1 MLFANRILFDVPRTI
16 NEPQSEPQEVRMKSR
31 LRSAATIILFG
42 ASLALLLGFFSSVHP
57 AFDSFAHFR
66 VHLAILTVAIALP
79 LLFAPERLLALS
91 ALVFAVT
98 SFSSILPFM
107 HVPMAPAAAFAPKPA
122 DGAVYRLLEINL
134 RYNNPTP
141 EKVLSL
147 IGRIQPDV
155 VTLTEV
161 GPMWEE
167 KLALL
172 KPAYPQQLICPRIR
186 QPFGVAIL
194 SRRPLDESRETRCP
208 PRLSLAVAPVDF
220 GGTTID
226 VGAIHLG
233 WPWPLPQARQTG
245 QLEPHLEALGGDAI
259 VAGDLNATPW
269 SAAAAGIAKAGGL
282 TLIPSPGPTWIHRI
296 LPKALLFAGLPIDN
310 VFAKGAVIVHS
321 SKRLEDVGSDHVPVL
336 VEFSVRHSADEPEDR
351 QESATVF
358 LEQLRG

>member
-1 MLFANRILFDVPRTI
+1 
-16 NEPQSEPQEVRMKSR
+16 MKSR
-31 LRSAATIILFG
+31 LRSIATVILFG
-42 ASLALLLGFFSSVHP
+42 ASLALLLGFLSSVHP

-66 VHLAILTVAIALP
+66 AHLAILTMAIALP
-79 LLFAPERLLALS
+79 LLFTPERLLALS

-107 HVPMAPAAAFAPKPA
+107 RVPMVPAAAFAPKPA
-122 DGAVYRLLEINL
+122 DSAVYRLLEINL

-161 GPMWEE
+161 GSMWEE

-172 KPAYPQQLICPRIR
+172 KQAYPQQLICPRIR
-186 QPFGVAIL
+186 QPFSVAIL
-194 SRRPLDESRETRCP
+194 SRRPLDESREARCAA
-208 PRLSLAVAPVDF
+208 RLSLAVAPVDF

-233 WPWPLPQARQTG
+233 WPWPRPQARQIFR
-245 QLEPHLEALGGDAI
+245 LEPHLAGLGDDAI
-259 VAGDLNATPW
+259 VAGDLNAAPW
-269 SAAAAGIAKAGGL
+269 SAAAASVAKAGGL
-282 TLIPSPGPTWIHRI
+282 MLIPSPGPTWIHRL

-310 VFAKGAVIVHS
+310 VFAKGSVIVHS
-321 SKRLEDVGSDHVPVL
+321 SERLEDIGSDHVPLL
-336 VEFSVRHSADEPEDR
+336 VEFSIRPSSDEPEDE

-358 LEQLRG
+358 LRQPLRRDSPSM